1 MFVLYVTMLLYYTI
15 ADVSKGVLCYT
26 IGDVR
31 FLPCHAIAVL
41 KNEREGSK
49 RGREASSNAT

>member
-1 MFVLYVTMLLYYTI
+1 MLYVTILLYYTI

-41 KNEREGSK
+41 KNEREESK